1 MTCLGCDVVGCGGR
15 CGTTPPSRVWRR
27 VGARVLRLR
36 VVRGR
41 SAWRAGW
48 WQPVPMT
55 FDLPF

>member
-1 MTCLGCDVVGCGGR
+1 MSCIGCDVVGCGGR
-15 CGTTPPSRVWRR
+15 CGTTPPARVWRR
-27 VGARVLRLR
+27 VRRTLRLR

-55 FDLPF
+55 DDLPF